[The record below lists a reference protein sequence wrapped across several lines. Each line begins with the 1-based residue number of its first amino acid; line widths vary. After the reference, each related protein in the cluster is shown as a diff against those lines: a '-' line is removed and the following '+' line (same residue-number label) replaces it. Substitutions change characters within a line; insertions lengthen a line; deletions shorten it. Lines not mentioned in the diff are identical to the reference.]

1 MARSYRLKSGSFNGG
16 VDMRKSVYLT
26 VLILLTISACPALPQ
41 TSAEPDWS
49 LNATI
54 IEACSCPMFC
64 QCYFNTKPAD
74 HHDHGGMAEHFCR
87 ANFVYK
93 VNKGQYGTVKL
104 DGVKFWLAADLG
116 GDFSGGQADWAEVT
130 FEPSATKEQRE
141 GLTVILSHVYPL
153 KWNSFT
159 VAPADATVDWQ
170 ASKDRAEVKLNNGK
184 GGVIVLHHGPGMTED
199 PVVIKNLKYFGA
211 PRNDGLLLMPN
222 EIEAY
227 RVGSKAFEYTG
238 TNGLMVT
245 IDIASKD
252 VRK

>member
-1 MARSYRLKSGSFNGG
+1 
-16 VDMRKSVYLT
+16 MRKSVYLT
-26 VLILLTISACPALPQ
+26 VFLLLTISARSATAQ
-41 TSAEPDWS
+41 TSTEPDWS

-93 VNKGQYGTVKL
+93 VNKGQFGKVKL

-116 GDFSGGQADWAEVT
+116 GDFSSGNADWAEVT
-130 FEPSATKEQRE
+130 FEPSATKDQRDAL
-141 GLTVILSHVYPL
+141 GLILRHIYPL
-153 KWNSFT
+153 KWDSFT

-170 ASKDRAEVKLNNGK
+170 ASKDRAEAKLDHGK
-184 GGVIVLHHGPGMTED
+184 GGVVVLHRNPGMTED
-199 PVVIKNLKYFGA
+199 SVVIQNLKYFGA

-227 RVGSKAFEYTG
+227 RVGPKAFEYSG
-238 TNGLMVT
+238 TNGLMIT

-252 VRK
+252 MRK